1 MPQSALR
8 SEPSKLKN
16 EFDEDIDEWVE
27 ESTGLKS
34 GDRGFA
40 DARKQY
46 QDLFNAQ
53 YLDGAEVEPSKNF
66 ANRIMSAN
74 YKESIFGPMMYPPE
88 DYWAD
93 DNGSVDYM
101 KRAIAYEVR
110 LENPDIQFDEDE
122 DIFLLTDDETAR
134 KASVGTPTYRVM
146 IRDSNGEL
154 VIRSGRFD
162 PSEEFVARRADE
174 MLAGMLLTQEI
185 REGEA
190 PDAIERVRAQLRE
203 SDDPATDIEEL
214 RRKAGAEV
222 RELGAEAVMA
232 IPGLVMKAAGE
243 AGVAVDIASR
253 ADPRIRALVQAPE
266 AVKRSY
272 AALVSMQQEAIA
284 DISEREKPELIKQ
297 VEGEQ

>member
-1 MPQSALR
+1 
-8 SEPSKLKN
+8 
-16 EFDEDIDEWVE
+16 
-27 ESTGLKS
+27 
-34 GDRGFA
+34 
-40 DARKQY
+40 
-46 QDLFNAQ
+46 
-53 YLDGAEVEPSKNF
+53 
-66 ANRIMSAN
+66 MSAN

-93 DNGSVDYM
+93 DNGSVEYM
-101 KRAIAYEVR
+101 KRAIAYEIR

-146 IRDSNGEL
+146 IRDSSGEL

-174 MLAGMLLTQEI
+174 MLAGMLLTEEI
-185 REGEA
+185 RKGEA
-190 PDAIERVRAQLRE
+190 PDAIEVVREQLRG

-232 IPGLVMKAAGE
+232 IPGLLMEAAGE
-243 AGVAVDIASR
+243 AGAAVDVAAR
-253 ADPRIRALVQAPE
+253 ADPRIRALIEGPS
-266 AVKRSY
+266 AVKKAY
-272 AALVSMQQEAIA
+272 DTLLNLQQETMAE
-284 DISEREKPELIKQ
+284 ISEREKPELIAQ
-297 VEGEQ
+297 VEGEE